1 MHRGGRPGA
10 GSTPNDNE
18 FPRIRLM
25 AHSPEQVFT
34 PYPTAH
40 YARTQRVD
48 AINTFRV
55 SAGRFALFHVVWRT
69 QICLFPQF
77 STIFEPGSIP
87 GSSTTKMLVRATSPG
102 QFLFARPPAVI
113 DRGISSPQ

>member
-10 GSTPNDNE
+10 GSTPSDNE

-25 AHSPEQVFT
+25 AHSPAHIFT
-34 PYPTAH
+34 PCPTPH

-55 SAGRFALFHVVWRT
+55 SAGSFALFHVVWRT
-69 QICLFPQF
+69 QIVYFR
-77 STIFEPGSIP
+77 
-87 GSSTTKMLVRATSPG
+87 SSA
-102 QFLFARPPAVI
+102 
-113 DRGISSPQ
+113 